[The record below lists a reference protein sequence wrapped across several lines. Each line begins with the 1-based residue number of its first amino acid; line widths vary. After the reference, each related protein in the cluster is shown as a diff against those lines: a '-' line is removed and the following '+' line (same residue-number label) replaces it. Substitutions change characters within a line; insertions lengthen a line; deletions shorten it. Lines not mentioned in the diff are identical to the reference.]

1 MKEAISMKK
10 WTRVV
15 AVLTVG
21 AALAACGNGADG
33 SVVEPETEQETTS
46 EVTANAEETDFQS
59 MMDQAQAQYDAGK
72 LDEAA
77 GTLSLLLKEDL
88 TNEPDIKT
96 EAEELLEEINLA
108 QSEQA
113 KQVAEESSDKAGYQT
128 ERQSSVLGEEYLAAT
143 GESIEEA
150 TDDDLEEW
158 LAAKEANAEAKVEEN
173 STEETETEEQA
184 TFASDEA
191 AEDYAFNQAIERLQ
205 LNKEGYTAFVDR
217 TDDQWVSI
225 EVRETVEQ
233 DGVEWSN
240 MIGMYRYNLET
251 DGIEKLDSITGE
263 YQVVE

>member
-10 WTRVV
+10 WTRIV
-15 AVLTVG
+15 AGLTIG
-21 AALAACGNGADG
+21 AALAACGNGSEE
-33 SVVEPETEQETTS
+33 SVVEPETEQETAS
-46 EVTANAEETDFQS
+46 EITANAEEIDFQS

-77 GTLSLLLKEDL
+77 GTLSVLLKEDL
-88 TNEPDIKT
+88 TNDPDVKK

-143 GESIEEA
+143 GQSIEEA
-150 TDDDLEEW
+150 TDEDLGEW
-158 LAAKEANAEAKVEEN
+158 LAAREANVEAKVAEN
-173 STEETETEEQA
+173 STEESETADQK

-191 AEDYAFNQAIERLQ
+191 AEDYAFNQATERLQ
-205 LNKEGYTAFVDR
+205 LNKEGYSAFVDR
-217 TDDQWVSI
+217 TDEQWISI